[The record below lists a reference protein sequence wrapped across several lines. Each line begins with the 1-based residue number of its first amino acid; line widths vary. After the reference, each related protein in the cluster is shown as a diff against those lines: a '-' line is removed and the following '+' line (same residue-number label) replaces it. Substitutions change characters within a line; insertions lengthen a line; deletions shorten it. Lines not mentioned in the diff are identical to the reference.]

1 MAVDDRVAAV
11 REFNRFYTERIGVL
25 GEGLL
30 HTGYSLTEARV
41 LFELG
46 QVEQMDVADLR
57 ATLGLDAGYLS
68 RLLSRLDQAGVLR
81 RERSERDA
89 RRQRVA
95 LTPAGRAA
103 YADLDARSAAEN
115 AALLADLP
123 EDAQRR
129 LIGAMD
135 AIRGVLAPARAPAYV
150 LRPPASGDYGW
161 VVARHGALYAQEYG
175 WDETFESL
183 VARVVA
189 DFVDRRDP
197 HREAAWIA
205 EIGGEPVGSVFCVAE
220 DERVARLRL
229 LLVEPS
235 ARGTGIG
242 ARLVDEC
249 VRFARGAGYEELT
262 LWTNSVLTAAR
273 RVYARAGFTVVD
285 SKPHRS
291 FGRDLQDETWALAL

>member
-1 MAVDDRVAAV
+1 MAVDNRVAAV
-11 REFNRFYTERIGVL
+11 RDFNRFYTRRIGVL

-30 HTGYSLTEARV
+30 HTGHSLTEARV

-46 QVEQMDVADLR
+46 QVEAMDVADLR

-89 RRQRVA
+89 RRQRVT

-103 YADLDARSAAEN
+103 FAELDARSAAEN
-115 AALLADLP
+115 AALLDGLP

-129 LIGAMD
+129 LLGAMD
-135 AIRGVLAPARAPAYV
+135 AIRGVLAPPPAPAYV

-161 VVARHGALYAQEYG
+161 VVARHGTLYAQEYG
-175 WDETFESL
+175 WGATFESL

-189 DFVDRRDP
+189 DYVDHRDP
-197 HREAAWIA
+197 RREAAWIA
-205 EIGGEPVGSVFCVAE
+205 DIGGEAVGSVFCVAQ

-235 ARGTGIG
+235 ARGSGIG

-249 VRFARGAGYEELT
+249 VRFARAAGYQELT

-273 RVYARAGFTVVD
+273 RVYARAGFEIVD

-291 FGRDLQDETWALAL
+291 FGRHLQDETWSLAL

>member
-1 MAVDDRVAAV
+1 MAAEDRVAAV

-25 GEGLL
+25 GESLL
-30 HTGYSLTEARV
+30 HTDYSLTEARV

-46 QVEQMDVADLR
+46 QADAMDVADLR
-57 ATLGLDAGYLS
+57 TTLGLDAGYLS
-68 RLLSRLDQAGVLR
+68 RLLSRLDQAGLLR

-89 RRQRVA
+89 RRQRVT

-103 YADLDARSAAEN
+103 FAELDARSAAEN
-115 AALLADLP
+115 AALLDGLP

-129 LIGAMD
+129 LLGAMD
-135 AIRGVLAPARAPAYV
+135 AIRGVLAPTPAPAYV

-189 DFVDRRDP
+189 DYVDHRDS
-197 HREAAWIA
+197 HRDAAWIA
-205 EIGGEPVGSVFCVAE
+205 EVRGEPVGSVFCVAK
-220 DERVARLRL
+220 DQRTARLRL

-235 ARGTGIG
+235 ARGLGIG

-273 RVYARAGFTVVD
+273 RIYARAGFEVVD

-291 FGRDLQDETWALAL
+291 FGRNLVDETWALAL